1 MADDPLFKRLQD
13 IHVFRTDHAKLESV
27 ITSTFGKTAEAG
39 SAAGGGDFRSQAL
52 TDIKEAFDSVV
63 KSNPDVL
70 DTSQQGNDNWKA
82 SLKAYELS
90 TAKIESQLTQ
100 LLK

>member
-1 MADDPLFKRLQD
+1 
-13 IHVFRTDHAKLESV
+13 V

-70 DTSQQGNDNWKA
+70 DTSHHVNDKCKA
-82 SLKAYELS
+82 SLKAYDLS
-90 TAKIESQLTQ
+90 TAKIES
-100 LLK
+100 